1 MGVGGGEAIRDD
13 SAEILFHS
21 FLQEALVISSGMGR
35 CPLFDVVHTAFS
47 LPTTASPTVQGA
59 LKDGFG
65 KAVVAC
71 DIPEPTKSETQVT
84 KSIAGKSV
92 IHCLRYMSLYD

>member
-1 MGVGGGEAIRDD
+1 MRDD
-13 SAEILFHS
+13 SAETLFQS

-65 KAVVAC
+65 KAVVEVDMPEAC
-71 DIPEPTKSETQVT
+71 KCP
-84 KSIAGKSV
+84 
-92 IHCLRYMSLYD
+92 SLYSCQIRFL